1 MEERNGKG
9 ILRWILIILA
19 VVLVLLICWK
29 AGWIL
34 NGNKNQVSEQEKQE
48 AIQEAVEEIN
58 SELQEAQSD
67 HLPQNP
73 AILVS
78 SVDMFLLDG
87 IKNNINYNYYEDHSI
102 EQWR

>member
-34 NGNKNQVSEQEKQE
+34 TGNKNEVSEQEKQE
-48 AIQEAVEEIN
+48 AIREAVEEVN

-67 HLPQNP
+67 WQE
-73 AILVS
+73 
-78 SVDMFLLDG
+78 M
-87 IKNNINYNYYEDHSI
+87 ED
-102 EQWR
+102 ELKDELKAE

>member
-34 NGNKNQVSEQEKQE
+34 NGNKNEVSEQEKQE
-48 AIQEAVEEIN
+48 AIQEAVEEIDN
-58 SELQEAQSD
+58 ELQEVHEELQE
-67 HLPQNP
+67 
-73 AILVS
+73 VS
-78 SVDMFLLDG
+78 NELRDAF
-87 IKNNINYNYYEDHSI
+87 K
-102 EQWR
+102 

>member
-48 AIQEAVEEIN
+48 AIQEVHE
-58 SELQEAQSD
+58 ELQEASNELRD
-67 HLPQNP
+67 AL
-73 AILVS
+73 
-78 SVDMFLLDG
+78 
-87 IKNNINYNYYEDHSI
+87 K
-102 EQWR
+102 

>member
-1 MEERNGKG
+1 MEERSGKG

-34 NGNKNQVSEQEKQE
+34 NGNKNEVSEQEKQE
-48 AIQEAVEEIN
+48 AIQEAVSEIN

-67 HLPQNP
+67 LQE
-73 AILVS
+73 AQSDWQETKDELK
-78 SVDMFLLDG
+78 DEL
-87 IKNNINYNYYEDHSI
+87 K
-102 EQWR
+102 Q

>member
-48 AIQEAVEEIN
+48 AIQEAVGEIN

-67 HLPQNP
+67 LQE
-73 AILVS
+73 AQSDWQETKDELK
-78 SVDMFLLDG
+78 DEL
-87 IKNNINYNYYEDHSI
+87 K
-102 EQWR
+102 Q

>member
-19 VVLVLLICWK
+19 VVLGLLICWK

-34 NGNKNQVSEQEKQE
+34 NGNKNQVSELEKQE

-67 HLPQNP
+67 WQEMKDELKDE
-73 AILVS
+73 LKV
-78 SVDMFLLDG
+78 
-87 IKNNINYNYYEDHSI
+87 E
-102 EQWR
+102 